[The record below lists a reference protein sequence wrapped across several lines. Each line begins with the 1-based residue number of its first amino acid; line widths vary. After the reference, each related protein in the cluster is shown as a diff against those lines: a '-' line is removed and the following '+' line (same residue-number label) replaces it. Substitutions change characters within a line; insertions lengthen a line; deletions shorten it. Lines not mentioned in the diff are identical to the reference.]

1 MLPYPGDS
9 RKNDSEERNPHAK
22 HLSVVVVVVSAA
34 VVRRANRLVR
44 LLQMMMLRSPPEEA
58 REPVP

>member
-1 MLPYPGDS
+1 VLPYPGDS
-9 RKNDSEERNPHAK
+9 RENDSEQRNPHAK
-22 HLSVVVVVVSAA
+22 HLSVVVVVSAA